1 MTAFILLSIFAY
13 LLGSVTFAHIVAK
26 VKKID
31 LTKIGSKSATST
43 NLARATGWRW
53 GALTAVLDFLKGV
66 IPALLALQYL
76 TIEWQIVIVAVLPTL
91 GHIFPIFF
99 QFKGG
104 KGGATFL
111 GTCYSLVGIKYFIP
125 AFLIWIL
132 ILVLTK
138 ITGLT
143 NFIFPWLFSV
153 FLYFNFPFFYF
164 IIGVFEAA
172 LLTFALR
179 NNIRRLIKGKE
190 PKSPSNL

>member
-1 MTAFILLSIFAY
+1 MTTFILLSVFAY
-13 LLGSVTFAHIVAK
+13 LLGSVTFAHVVAK

-43 NLARATGWRW
+43 NLARAIGWKW

-66 IPALLALQYL
+66 IPAFLALRYL

-111 GTCYSLVGIKYFIP
+111 GTCCSLVGIKYFIP
-125 AFLIWIL
+125 AFLVWIL

-164 IIGVFEAA
+164 IIGILEAT

-179 NNIRRLIKGKE
+179 NNLRRLVKGIE

>member
-1 MTAFILLSIFAY
+1 MTTFILLSIFAY
-13 LLGSVTFAHIVAK
+13 LLGSITFAHVVAK

-43 NLARATGWRW
+43 NLARAVGWKW

-66 IPALLALQYL
+66 IPAFLALNYL

-91 GHIFPIFF
+91 GHIFPVFF

-111 GTCYSLVGIKYFIP
+111 GTCCSLVGIKYFIP
-125 AFLIWIL
+125 AFLVWIL

-143 NFIFPWLFSV
+143 NLIFPWLFSV

-164 IIGVFEAA
+164 IIGVLEAA

-179 NNIRRLIKGKE
+179 NNIRRLIKGIE

>member
-1 MTAFILLSIFAY
+1 MTTFILLSVFAY
-13 LLGSVTFAHIVAK
+13 LLGSVTFAHVVSKA
-26 VKKID
+26 KKID
-31 LTKIGSKSATST
+31 LTKLGSKSATST
-43 NLARATGWRW
+43 NLARAVGWKW

-66 IPALLALQYL
+66 IPVFLALRYL
-76 TIEWQIVIVAVLPTL
+76 TIEWQIVIVAILPTL
-91 GHIFPIFF
+91 GHIFPVFF

-111 GTCYSLVGIKYFIP
+111 GTCCSLVGIKYFIP

-164 IIGVFEAA
+164 IIGVLEAA

-179 NNIRRLIKGKE
+179 NNIRRLIKGIE
-190 PKSPSNL
+190 PESPSNL

>member
-1 MTAFILLSIFAY
+1 MTTFILLSIFAY
-13 LLGSVTFAHIVAK
+13 FLGSVTFAHVIAK

-43 NLARATGWRW
+43 NLARAVGWRL
-53 GALTAVLDFLKGV
+53 GALSAVLDFLKGV
-66 IPALLALQYL
+66 IPVFLALQYL

-111 GTCYSLVGIKYFIP
+111 GTCCSLVGIKYFIP
-125 AFLIWIL
+125 AFFVWIL

-164 IIGVFEAA
+164 IIGVIEAV
-172 LLTFALR
+172 LLSFALR
-179 NNIRRLIKGKE
+179 NNIRRLIKGIE

>member
-1 MTAFILLSIFAY
+1 MTPFILLSVFAY
-13 LLGSVTFAHIVAK
+13 LLGSVTFAHVVAR

-43 NLARATGWRW
+43 NLARAVGWKW

-66 IPALLALQYL
+66 IPAFLALRYL

-91 GHIFPIFF
+91 GHIFPVFF

-111 GTCYSLVGIKYFIP
+111 GTCCSLVGIKYFIP

-132 ILVLTK
+132 ILLLTK

-164 IIGVFEAA
+164 IIGVLEAT

-179 NNIRRLIKGKE
+179 NNIKRLIKGIE
-190 PKSPSNL
+190 PKSPSSL

>member
-1 MTAFILLSIFAY
+1 MTTFILLSIFAY
-13 LLGSVTFAHIVAK
+13 LLGSVTFAHVIAR

-43 NLARATGWRW
+43 NLARAVGWKW

-66 IPALLALQYL
+66 IPAFLALQYL
-76 TIEWQIVIVAVLPTL
+76 TIEWQIVIVAILPTL

-111 GTCYSLVGIKYFIP
+111 GTCCSLVGIKYFIP

-153 FLYFNFPFFYF
+153 FLHFNFPFFYF
-164 IIGVFEAA
+164 IIGVLEAI

-179 NNIRRLIKGKE
+179 NNIRRLIKGVE
-190 PKSPSNL
+190 PKSPSSI

>member
-1 MTAFILLSIFAY
+1 MTTFILLSIFAY
-13 LLGSVTFAHIVAK
+13 FLGSVTFAHVIAK

-43 NLARATGWRW
+43 NLARAVGWRL
-53 GALTAVLDFLKGV
+53 GALSAVLDFLKGV
-66 IPALLALQYL
+66 IPVFLALQYL

-111 GTCYSLVGIKYFIP
+111 GTCCSLVGIKYFIP
-125 AFLIWIL
+125 AFFVWIL

-164 IIGVFEAA
+164 IIGVIEA
-172 LLTFALR
+172 LLLSFALR
-179 NNIRRLIKGKE
+179 NNIRRLIKGIE